1 MNKNFEWKK
10 SKIRNAPVNFLK
22 NFVKILIPH
31 CTINSGYRSI
41 SISIF
46 FRKIVHTCIPYVE
59 FLRVQSK
66 DILQIFAYTNVQ
78 T

>member
-10 SKIRNAPVNFLK
+10 SKIRNVPVNFLK
-22 NFVKILIPH
+22 NFVKILIRLVA
-31 CTINSGYRSI
+31 RSI
-41 SISIF
+41 VVIDQF
-46 FRKIVHTCIPYVE
+46 LFRFSFVKLCIPYVE

-66 DILQIFAYTNVQ
+66 DILQIFAYTNAQ